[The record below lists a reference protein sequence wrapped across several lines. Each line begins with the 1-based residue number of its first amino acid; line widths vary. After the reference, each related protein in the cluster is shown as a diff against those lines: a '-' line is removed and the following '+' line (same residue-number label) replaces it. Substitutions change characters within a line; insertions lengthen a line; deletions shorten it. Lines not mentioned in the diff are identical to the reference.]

1 MFLQASGFF
10 VQHVVP
16 RACGCGDCVAF
27 NVPEALRFIG
37 LPGDAAGAKFR
48 AWVKQSKNGCTN
60 RKMNLTVEGHTKTL
74 TCCHVKKSVFSN
86 DLLQKVQKGQ
96 FLFVNT
102 CSYIHVIHVIVLC
115 TNAVTKFL
123 VLFLTQTLK
132 RNQNKSCMGMSHLP
146 RNFCRL

>member
-60 RKMNLTVEGHTKTL
+60 RKMNLTVEAGQTKPL
-74 TCCHVKKSVFSN
+74 TGCHVKKSVFSN

-96 FLFVNT
+96 FFLLIRVP
-102 CSYIHVIHVIVLC
+102 VVIVLC

-123 VLFLTQTLK
+123 VPFSTQTLK
-132 RNQNKSCMGMSHLP
+132 PDQYKSCMGKSHLP
-146 RNFCRL
+146 TNFCRL

>member
-1 MFLQASGFF
+1 MIDFSLETICLQASGFF

-27 NVPEALRFIG
+27 NVPEALRFLG
-37 LPGDAAGAKFR
+37 QPGDATGAKFR

-60 RKMNLTVEGHTKTL
+60 RKMNLTVGAGHTKTL

-102 CSYIHVIHVIVLC
+102 CSCCNSALH
-115 TNAVTKFL
+115 
-123 VLFLTQTLK
+123 
-132 RNQNKSCMGMSHLP
+132 
-146 RNFCRL
+146 

>member
-60 RKMNLTVEGHTKTL
+60 RKMNLTVEAGHTKTL

-96 FLFVNT
+96 FFLLIRVP
-102 CSYIHVIHVIVLC
+102 VVIVLC

-123 VLFLTQTLK
+123 VPFLTQTLK
-132 RNQNKSCMGMSHLP
+132 PDQYKSCMGKSHLP
-146 RNFCRL
+146 TNFCRL

>member
-1 MFLQASGFF
+1 M
-10 VQHVVP
+10 
-16 RACGCGDCVAF
+16 
-27 NVPEALRFIG
+27 PEALRFIG

-60 RKMNLTVEGHTKTL
+60 RKMYLTVEAGHTKTL

-96 FLFVNT
+96 FFLLIRVP
-102 CSYIHVIHVIVLC
+102 VVIVLC

-123 VLFLTQTLK
+123 VPFWTQTLK
-132 RNQNKSCMGMSHLP
+132 PDQYKSCMGKSHLP
-146 RNFCRL
+146 TNFCRL